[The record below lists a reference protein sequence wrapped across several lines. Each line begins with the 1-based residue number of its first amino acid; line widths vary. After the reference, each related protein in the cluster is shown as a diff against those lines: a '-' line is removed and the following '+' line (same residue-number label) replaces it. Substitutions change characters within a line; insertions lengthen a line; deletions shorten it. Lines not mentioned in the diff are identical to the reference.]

1 MALDELSLGKYIR
14 QLREAKRLSLLELS
28 TRSGVAYAHMSRI
41 ENESTIPSPDTIVKI
56 CDVIDGDLT
65 LMLHKAQNLPRVI
78 LDRLMERDA
87 AVRLQTLH
95 RAIEAV
101 PDDGGDAN
109 EPLDRAIERANL
121 DSQAVSE
128 LRKAIE
134 GLISLRSDARHAVT
148 ELIQILRDD
157 EGDGGPG

>member
-1 MALDELSLGKYIR
+1 MEVSDLSLGKYIR
-14 QLREAKRLSLLELS
+14 QLREARRLSLLELS

-65 LMLHKAQNLPRVI
+65 VMLQKAKNLPRVI

-101 PDDGGDAN
+101 PDDDDADG
-109 EPLDRAIERANL
+109 PLDRAIEHAKL

-128 LRKAIE
+128 LRSAIE
-134 GLISLRSDARHAVT
+134 GLISLRPHARHAVT
-148 ELIQILRDD
+148 QLIQVLRDD
-157 EGDGGPG
+157 EGDGAPG